1 MQNVQGKINI
11 MSLRTKLFNI
21 ISWGLFK
28 KTIELKD
35 INTEEKKKKGLYEH
49 YKFEAPAK
57 VK

>member
-1 MQNVQGKINI
+1 